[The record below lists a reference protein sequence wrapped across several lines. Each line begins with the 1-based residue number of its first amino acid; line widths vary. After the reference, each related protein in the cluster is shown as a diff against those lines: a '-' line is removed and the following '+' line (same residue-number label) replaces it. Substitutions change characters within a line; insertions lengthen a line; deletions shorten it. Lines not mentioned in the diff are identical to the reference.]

1 MLCLRNLYHKKH
13 WAQQGSKPGSF
24 THSTDYIHIL
34 RRNHLVEEIN
44 MKEAAANP
52 LCNLAREAPR
62 AWEIKTPL
70 AVEILPVNYLHPPLG
85 VALAY
90 FLLVSFLHFRC
101 QPGEQNWTSG
111 CLLYKLIFM
120 KAQQPFLGFFLMELP
135 GDRDLFCSTWL
146 KRKALTGCL
155 CTRTWCCRQLTA
167 QTTNVQGPSTQCMS
181 WTQGNTWRRYA
192 VVQDIRSV
200 ACALRFLTQN
210 LDQTHRMPA
219 GICMHTP
226 ADFSSSLASWGPTAP
241 PNMLAFET
249 SSTLN
254 TWAFSVPQIMQ
265 RSFCASASPEGIQ
278 GHRSCTQSLSQW
290 QSQAR
295 STWFPPLASSSISPP
310 SPEFA
315 TLPTLPTHNPIF
327 QTQPIKL
334 TSDLPCS
341 CAWHAGSSSRTRGS
355 RRFASLQESTA
366 KEKCEESH
374 VLGGS

>member
-70 AVEILPVNYLHPPLG
+70 AVEILPVNYLHPSLG

-167 QTTNVQGPSTQCMS
+167 QTCSGSIYSMHELNPRQHMETICCCSGYQICGMCSQISHSEPGSDSQDACRDLHAHTSWLRLLPGQLGPHS
-181 WTQGNTWRRYA
+181 
-192 VVQDIRSV
+192 
-200 ACALRFLTQN
+200 
-210 LDQTHRMPA
+210 PA
-219 GICMHTP
+219 
-226 ADFSSSLASWGPTAP
+226 
-241 PNMLAFET
+241 
-249 SSTLN
+249 
-254 TWAFSVPQIMQ
+254 
-265 RSFCASASPEGIQ
+265 
-278 GHRSCTQSLSQW
+278 
-290 QSQAR
+290 
-295 STWFPPLASSSISPP
+295 
-310 SPEFA
+310 
-315 TLPTLPTHNPIF
+315 
-327 QTQPIKL
+327 
-334 TSDLPCS
+334 
-341 CAWHAGSSSRTRGS
+341 
-355 RRFASLQESTA
+355 
-366 KEKCEESH
+366 
-374 VLGGS
+374 